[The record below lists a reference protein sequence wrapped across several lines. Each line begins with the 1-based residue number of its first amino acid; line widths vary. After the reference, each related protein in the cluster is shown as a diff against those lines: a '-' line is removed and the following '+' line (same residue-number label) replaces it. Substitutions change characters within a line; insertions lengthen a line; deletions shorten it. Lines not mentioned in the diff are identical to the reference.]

1 MSAGG
6 GGGAWKVA
14 YADFVTAMMAL
25 FMVLWI
31 SAQDKKILIAT
42 SKYFQSPF
50 NSPMEDHSG
59 IMPFNKQS
67 DDNSNPKES
76 EENGQGKPAN
86 KNKQIEL
93 SFLNSVAADF
103 YRLLHLDQS
112 LDQKPVDVQ
121 VTSDGLR
128 MTLFD
133 RANRPLFKENSA
145 EFTEWGVHLIQS
157 MAWLIDRHHFRVTI
171 DGHTRA
177 GLKLPAEDYSSWELS
192 SDRANA
198 ARRKLVYYAVE
209 PELIERVTGYADTRP
224 LPNTDPASEGNQR
237 VTLSLSLNQR
247 ARDKENT
254 DPKANSQ
261 SPYSAPMKP
270 KGPTKDAKQ
279 GDPAPKPLAANNH

>member
-50 NSPMEDHSG
+50 TSPMEDHSG
-59 IMPFNKQS
+59 IMPFNKQN
-67 DDNSNPKES
+67 DDNSTAKENDDS
-76 EENGQGKPAN
+76 AGRN
-86 KNKQIEL
+86 KSRNKQVEL

-103 YRLLHLDQS
+103 YRLLHLDQT
-112 LDQKPVDVQ
+112 LDQKPIDIQ

-128 MTLFD
+128 ITLFD
-133 RANRPLFKENSA
+133 RSKQPLFKGDTSEL
-145 EFTEWGVHLIQS
+145 TDWGIHLMQS

-171 DGHTRA
+171 DGHTRE
-177 GLKLPAEDYSSWELS
+177 GLTLAREDYTPWELS

-209 PELIERVTGYADTRP
+209 PGLIDRVTGFAATRP
-224 LPNTDPASEGNQR
+224 LPKENPADESNQR
-237 VTLSLSLNQR
+237 ITLSLAL
-247 ARDKENT
+247 
-254 DPKANSQ
+254 
-261 SPYSAPMKP
+261 
-270 KGPTKDAKQ
+270 TKN
-279 GDPAPKPLAANNH
+279 DPAKNKAQTAGAVPLPPKSAGAGANLAHDLPATQPLSASH